1 MEDKRLNVSVYVSNI
16 FNYYQKYSNETVTD
30 TFCSWSE
37 SKMPRSSYGLS
48 ISWRFGE
55 LKAQVKRTAR
65 SINND
70 DVKSGGNSS
79 SSEGSSSSGTN

>member
-1 MEDKRLNVSVYVSNI
+1 MLPVVI
-16 FNYYQKYSNETVTD
+16 Q
-30 TFCSWSE
+30 
-37 SKMPRSSYGLS
+37 
-48 ISWRFGE
+48 IGE

-70 DVKSGGNSS
+70 DVKSGENSS